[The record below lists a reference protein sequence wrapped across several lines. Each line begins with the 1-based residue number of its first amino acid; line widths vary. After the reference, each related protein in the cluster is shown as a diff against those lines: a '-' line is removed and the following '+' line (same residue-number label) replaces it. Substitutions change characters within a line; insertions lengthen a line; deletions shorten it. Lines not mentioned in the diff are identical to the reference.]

1 MLTPHCDTLFAVQ
14 LKLLEHPVDR
24 FQPWTYFA
32 YSDSELSIRKI
43 WRILGRLLDKVFFTV
58 CLR

>member
-24 FQPWTYFA
+24 FQPWTYFRG
-32 YSDSELSIRKI
+32 DGPGNENQWVEI
-43 WRILGRLLDKVFFTV
+43 FTA
-58 CLR
+58 